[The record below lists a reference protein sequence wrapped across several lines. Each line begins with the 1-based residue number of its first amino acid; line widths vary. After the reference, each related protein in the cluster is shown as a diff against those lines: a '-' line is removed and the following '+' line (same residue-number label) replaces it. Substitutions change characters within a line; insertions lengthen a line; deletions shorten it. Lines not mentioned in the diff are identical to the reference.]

1 MDMTK
6 TSKLLGAIG
15 MALAA
20 LAGTA
25 NAQLIVL
32 ETHETQCVVADT
44 TLTPWTFECNVPLYN
59 PANHGGSLLE
69 EVMVTLEGTA
79 TSNVDVTATND
90 VILNP
95 STGLPPGVDANGSAG
110 ATVTSNWTVG
120 GQSLTLSAF
129 PTSDVVSTQDIP
141 LAGGNTAA
149 LADLFGTD
157 STMATTTGTAN
168 TAIYLGT
175 GDFQVGLSGTGF
187 GQPPFSAGG
196 NVGFEQVTDAGARFT
211 VQYKTAEVLPEPS
224 AGLMALF
231 GCIGL
236 LGIRRGRRK

>member
-95 STGLPPGVDANGSAG
+95 STGLPPGVDANL
-110 ATVTSNWTVG
+110 
-120 GQSLTLSAF
+120 SL
-129 PTSDVVSTQDIP
+129 IH
-141 LAGGNTAA
+141 
-149 LADLFGTD
+149 
-157 STMATTTGTAN
+157 
-168 TAIYLGT
+168 I
-175 GDFQVGLSGTGF
+175 
-187 GQPPFSAGG
+187 
-196 NVGFEQVTDAGARFT
+196 
-211 VQYKTAEVLPEPS
+211 
-224 AGLMALF
+224 
-231 GCIGL
+231 
-236 LGIRRGRRK
+236 